1 MQEILSQATSISP
14 LSSFDAGECALR
26 CICSEHTTASQYVR
40 VLETDFWF
48 EAHVALRCSGALHST
63 ALQELRLERP
73 GQDSSYEPAMGRV
86 KLAIKPSLEQVVVE
100 VEPNRGEG
108 QVENRSIEPHFGRH
122 GKKPCA
128 LNCGR

>member
-1 MQEILSQATSISP
+1 
-14 LSSFDAGECALR
+14 LR

-86 KLAIKPSLEQVVVE
+86 KLAIKPSLVLTSVPVALVIKREE
-100 VEPNRGEG
+100 KNRAGYTHTHTFDISNAPIITVWG
-108 QVENRSIEPHFGRH
+108 ARGPENSRTN
-122 GKKPCA
+122 KV
-128 LNCGR
+128 